1 MDDRS
6 PYPFVTREPEA
17 GETTLYGDAWVKTAA
32 YAVGA
37 LAFLATLGTLSF
49 VAFER
54 YMEIGKTAEA
64 TNTIGQ
70 LSKLQVEVYE
80 IGHEEPTLG
89 RSLCKSAPHAVPKS
103 MADVKGHTYS
113 SLDADWHDGAA
124 DQGFRC
130 LRFEKVEPQWYRYD
144 FSSTGPQGRFTAL
157 AAGDIDGDGV
167 NSELSHDGYVDPD
180 RRTIVLEPKLRLSR
194 PDE

>member
-32 YAVGA
+32 YAVGV
-37 LAFLATLGTLSF
+37 LAFLATLSTLSF

-54 YMEIGKTAEA
+54 YIDIGKTAEA

-70 LSKLQVEVYE
+70 MSKLQVEVYE
-80 IGHEEPTLG
+80 IGHEEPSLG

-113 SLDADWHDGAA
+113 SHGDWYEGAA
-124 DQGFRC
+124 DEGFRC
-130 LRFEKVEPQWYRYD
+130 LRFEMVEPQWYRYD
-144 FSSTGPQGRFTAL
+144 FASTGPQGRFTAS
-157 AAGDIDGDGV
+157 ATGDVDGDGV
-167 NSELSHDGYVDPD
+167 RSEMSHDGYVDPSKS
-180 RRTIVLEPKLRLSR
+180 RVVLEPTLHITRA
-194 PDE
+194 DE